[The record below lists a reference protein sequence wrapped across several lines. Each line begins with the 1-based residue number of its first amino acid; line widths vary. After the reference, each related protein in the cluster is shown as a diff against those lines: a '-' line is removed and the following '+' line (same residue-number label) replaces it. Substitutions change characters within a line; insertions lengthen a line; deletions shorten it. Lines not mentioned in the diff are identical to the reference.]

1 MPSPAQKFRGGV
13 QGAGPPC
20 PWTLAQAPA
29 APALTTLPKGPS
41 LPWPQACTPVGEIPI
56 TLINSQMLP
65 LRLPWEVKDRHPLS
79 QEGLRDPTFLQPP
92 RLGTN
97 RTGQF
102 RLWL

>member
-1 MPSPAQKFRGGV
+1 M
-13 QGAGPPC
+13 
-20 PWTLAQAPA
+20 LA
-29 APALTTLPKGPS
+29 TLPKGPS

-65 LRLPWEVKDRHPLS
+65 LRLPREVKDRDPLS

-102 RLWL
+102 MLMALKQQQGTLYRAPSCSLLSIFQKL